1 MCYNIV
7 DKKRIAAVLCEFA
20 GVVAFIILAIESYP
34 SNPAYIISI
43 IGGIFL
49 AVSGTLFGI
58 SK

>member
-1 MCYNIV
+1 M
-7 DKKRIAAVLCEFA
+7 RIC
-20 GVVAFIILAIESYP
+20 GVMAFIILAIESYP
-34 SNPAYIISI
+34 SNPACICSI